1 MGGRAVNN
9 QRGIT
14 LIVVLVMIVI
24 LGLSAGLA
32 GQTMSSLVQRER
44 EAELLWRGDQY
55 RKAIASYFSSAGQG
69 GAGLQA
75 YPLKLEDLLRDPRS
89 LATKRHLRR
98 LYIDPMTGEPF
109 QILKDPAGRLNGVRS
124 ASENQPFQQDGFP
137 IEYQDFKDAEKY
149 SAWEFR
155 YTPPKVQP
163 GTVPPGTV
171 PPGTVPP
178 GTVPPGTVPPGS
190 VPAPKPGGEN
200 PFGDQGW
207 PEGWTPWKMPGK

>member
-1 MGGRAVNN
+1 MNN

-55 RKAIASYFSSAGQG
+55 RKAIASYFSGGGQG

-75 YPLKLEDLLRDPRS
+75 YPLRLEDLLRDPRS

-98 LYIDPMTGEPF
+98 LYTDPMTGEPF
-109 QILKDPAGRLNGVRS
+109 QTLKDPAGRLNGVRS
-124 ASENQPFQQDGFP
+124 ASEAQPFQQDGFP

-155 YTPPKVQP
+155 YTPPKV
-163 GTVPPGTV
+163 
-171 PPGTVPP
+171 
-178 GTVPPGTVPPGS
+178 
-190 VPAPKPGGEN
+190 KPGETSPGPGPGPGPGPN
-200 PFGDQGW
+200 PPPTKVDDLPTDPERGFKW
-207 PEGWTPWKMPGK
+207 PAGWTPWKMPGK